1 MGVSLGA
8 VVTGR
13 RRGRR
18 VMGVTGWVATVDLGD
33 GRPAGVPTGSEGGR
47 SVEGAG
53 GSGGGVAAECPE
65 MGLGSIGNS
74 ASSGNMSR
82 SISRL
87 ESAR

>member
-1 MGVSLGA
+1 MGVCLGLA
-8 VVTGR
+8 VTGR
-13 RRGRR
+13 RRGKR
-18 VMGVTGWVATVDLGD
+18 VTGRVAMVDLGD
-33 GRPAGVPTGSEGGR
+33 GRPAGVPAGSEGGR
-47 SVEGAG
+47 SVEGSG

-74 ASSGNMSR
+74 ASSGYMSR